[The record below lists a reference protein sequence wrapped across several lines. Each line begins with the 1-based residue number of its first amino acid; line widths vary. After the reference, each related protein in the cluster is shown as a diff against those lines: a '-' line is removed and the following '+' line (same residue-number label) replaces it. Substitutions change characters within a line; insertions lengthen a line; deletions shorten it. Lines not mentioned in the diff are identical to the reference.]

1 MTCYH
6 LHLAQET
13 SQSLGAEVKKKV
25 TARYL
30 ESIASKVSVI
40 LLLVANIR
48 QNVSSGHSSSCTG
61 GGYTAIQKHHDELL
75 GALANMGM
83 LQLTAKAYSR
93 DMVTNE
99 IKSIILSGK
108 STEFTNILLSAIQEK
123 IKTDPSAFDTFIEIL
138 RSEPAYEHWQICCR
152 KVISRHEYL
161 LDISFVA

>member
-13 SQSLGAEVKKKV
+13 SQSLGAEVEKKV

-40 LLLVANIR
+40 LLSVANIR
-48 QNVSSGHSSSCTG
+48 QSVSSSHSSSCPR
-61 GGYTAIQKHHDELL
+61 GGYTAIQKHYDELL
-75 GALANMGM
+75 GALTNMGM

-93 DMVTNE
+93 DLITYE

-108 STEFTNILLSAIQEK
+108 STEFKEANILLSAIQEK

-138 RSEPAYEHWQICCR
+138 RSEPAYEHLADMLQTSNF
-152 KVISRHEYL
+152 KT
-161 LDISFVA
+161 

>member
-13 SQSLGAEVKKKV
+13 SQSLGAEVEKKV

-30 ESIASKVSVI
+30 ESITSKVSVI

-48 QNVSSGHSSSCTG
+48 QNVSSSHSSSCIG
-61 GGYTAIQKHHDELL
+61 GGYTAIQKHYDELL

-93 DMVTNE
+93 DLITSE
-99 IKSIILSGK
+99 IKGVILSGK
-108 STEFTNILLSAIQEK
+108 STEFKEANILLSAIQEK

-138 RSEPAYEHWQICCR
+138 RSEPAYEHLADMLQTSNF
-152 KVISRHEYL
+152 KT
-161 LDISFVA
+161 

>member
-1 MTCYH
+1 M
-6 LHLAQET
+6 QET

-61 GGYTAIQKHHDELL
+61 GGYTTIQKHHDELL

-83 LQLTAKAYSR
+83 LQLTAKVYSR
-93 DMVTNE
+93 DLITNE

-108 STEFTNILLSAIQEK
+108 STEFKEANILLSAIQEK
-123 IKTDPSAFDTFIEIL
+123 VKTDPSAFDTFIEIL
-138 RSEPAYEHWQICCR
+138 RSEPAYEHLADVLQTSNF
-152 KVISRHEYL
+152 KT
-161 LDISFVA
+161 

>member
-6 LHLAQET
+6 FHLAQET
-13 SQSLGAEVKKKV
+13 PQSLGAEVEKKV

-48 QNVSSGHSSSCTG
+48 QNVSSGSSCPR
-61 GGYTAIQKHHDELL
+61 GGYTAIQKHYDELL
-75 GALANMGM
+75 GALTNMSM

-93 DMVTNE
+93 DLITNE

-108 STEFTNILLSAIQEK
+108 STGFKEANVLLSAIQEK

-138 RSEPAYEHWQICCR
+138 RSEPAYEHLADMLQTSNF
-152 KVISRHEYL
+152 KT
-161 LDISFVA
+161 

>member
-13 SQSLGAEVKKKV
+13 SQSLGAEVEKKVTV

-48 QNVSSGHSSSCTG
+48 QNVSSGSSCPRG
-61 GGYTAIQKHHDELL
+61 SYTAIQKHYDELL

-83 LQLTAKAYSR
+83 LQLKAKAYSR
-93 DMVTNE
+93 DVITSE

-108 STEFTNILLSAIQEK
+108 STEFKEANILLSAIQGK

-138 RSEPAYEHWQICCR
+138 RSEPAYEHLADMLQTSNF
-152 KVISRHEYL
+152 KT
-161 LDISFVA
+161 

>member
-13 SQSLGAEVKKKV
+13 SLSLGAEVEKKV

-48 QNVSSGHSSSCTG
+48 QSVSSGSSCPR
-61 GGYTAIQKHHDELL
+61 GGYTAIQKHYDELL

-93 DMVTNE
+93 DLITSE

-108 STEFTNILLSAIQEK
+108 STEFKEANILLSAIQEK
-123 IKTDPSAFDTFIEIL
+123 IKLTRVLLIRNS
-138 RSEPAYEHWQICCR
+138 QIR
-152 KVISRHEYL
+152 ASI
-161 LDISFVA
+161 

>member
-13 SQSLGAEVKKKV
+13 SQSLGAEVEKKV

-30 ESIASKVSVI
+30 ESIDSKVSVI

-48 QNVSSGHSSSCTG
+48 QNASSSHSSSCPR
-61 GGYTAIQKHHDELL
+61 GGYTAIQKHYDELL

-93 DMVTNE
+93 DLITNE

-108 STEFTNILLSAIQEK
+108 STEFKEANILLSAIQEK
-123 IKTDPSAFDTFIEIL
+123 AKTDPSAFDTFIEIL
-138 RSEPAYEHWQICCR
+138 RSEPAYEHLADMLQTSNF
-152 KVISRHEYL
+152 KT
-161 LDISFVA
+161 

>member
-13 SQSLGAEVKKKV
+13 SQSLGAEVEKKV

-30 ESIASKVSVI
+30 ESIASKVSAI

-48 QNVSSGHSSSCTG
+48 QNVSSSHSSSCPR
-61 GGYTAIQKHHDELL
+61 GGYTAIQKHYDELL

-93 DMVTNE
+93 DLITNE

-108 STEFTNILLSAIQEK
+108 STEFKEANILLSAIQEK

-138 RSEPAYEHWQICCR
+138 RSEPAYEHLADMLQTSNF
-152 KVISRHEYL
+152 KT
-161 LDISFVA
+161 

>member
-13 SQSLGAEVKKKV
+13 SQFLGAEVEKKV

-48 QNVSSGHSSSCTG
+48 QNVSSSHSSNRTG
-61 GGYTAIQKHHDELL
+61 GGYTAIQKHYDELL
-75 GALANMGM
+75 GALTNMGM
-83 LQLTAKAYSR
+83 LGMTEMAYSR
-93 DMVTNE
+93 GLITSE

-108 STEFTNILLSAIQEK
+108 STEFKEANILLSAIQEK

-138 RSEPAYEHWQICCR
+138 RSEPAYEHLADMLQT
-152 KVISRHEYL
+152 SNFL
-161 LDISFVA
+161 

>member
-13 SQSLGAEVKKKV
+13 SQSLGAEVEKKV

-48 QNVSSGHSSSCTG
+48 QNASSSHSSSCIG
-61 GGYTAIQKHHDELL
+61 GGYTAIQKHYNELL
-75 GALANMGM
+75 CALANMGM
-83 LQLTAKAYSR
+83 LELTAKAYSR
-93 DMVTNE
+93 DLITNE
-99 IKSIILSGK
+99 IKGVILSGK
-108 STEFTNILLSAIQEK
+108 STEFKEANILLSAIQEK

-138 RSEPAYEHWQICCR
+138 RSEPAYEHLADMLQTSNF
-152 KVISRHEYL
+152 KT
-161 LDISFVA
+161 

>member
-13 SQSLGAEVKKKV
+13 SLSLGAEVEKKV

-48 QNVSSGHSSSCTG
+48 QNVSSSHSSSCPR
-61 GGYTAIQKHHDELL
+61 GGYTAIQKHYDELL

-93 DMVTNE
+93 DLITNA

-108 STEFTNILLSAIQEK
+108 STEFKEANILLSAIQEK
-123 IKTDPSAFDTFIEIL
+123 MKTDPSAFDTFIEIL
-138 RSEPAYEHWQICCR
+138 RSEPAYEHLADMLQTSNF
-152 KVISRHEYL
+152 KT
-161 LDISFVA
+161 